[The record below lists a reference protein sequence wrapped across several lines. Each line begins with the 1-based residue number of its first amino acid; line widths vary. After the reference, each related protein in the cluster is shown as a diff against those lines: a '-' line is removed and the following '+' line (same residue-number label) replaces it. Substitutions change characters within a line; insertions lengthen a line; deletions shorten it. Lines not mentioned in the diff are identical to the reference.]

1 MKVFLIILL
10 MKSFLIILALL
21 LAVILQTTLLPF
33 LSFKGITPNLVLVLI
48 LFWVISKS
56 FKEIWLMVI
65 LAGLFLDLFSGLPF
79 GLISLSLV
87 GTAYLIDW
95 FNKNVFSG
103 DKFWIV
109 VALIALGSLFYNL
122 ILVGLSGLFIL
133 VNISQIALYS
143 GIFSLDYLTALFLVI
158 AYNLVIFIFFYGV
171 KKIFYQK

>member
-1 MKVFLIILL
+1 
-10 MKSFLIILALL
+10 
-21 LAVILQTTLLPF
+21 
-33 LSFKGITPNLVLVLI
+33 
-48 LFWVISKS
+48 
-56 FKEIWLMVI
+56 MVI

-143 GIFSLDYLTALFLVI
+143 SIFSLNYLTALFLVI